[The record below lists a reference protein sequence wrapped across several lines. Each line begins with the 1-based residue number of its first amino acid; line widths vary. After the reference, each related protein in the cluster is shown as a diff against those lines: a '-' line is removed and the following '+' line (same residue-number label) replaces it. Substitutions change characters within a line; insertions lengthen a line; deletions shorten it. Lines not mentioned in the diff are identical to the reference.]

1 MPSAV
6 GCRSTI
12 FINAGKY
19 NENTDVSRNK
29 TFMKEKERKEEKKEE
44 EEKKKKKKKKKQRRR
59 RRRKK

>member
-29 TFMKEKERKEEKKEE
+29 TFMKEKKRKKKKKEE
-44 EEKKKKKKKKKQRRR
+44 EEKKRKKNKKQRRR
-59 RRRKK
+59 KKKN